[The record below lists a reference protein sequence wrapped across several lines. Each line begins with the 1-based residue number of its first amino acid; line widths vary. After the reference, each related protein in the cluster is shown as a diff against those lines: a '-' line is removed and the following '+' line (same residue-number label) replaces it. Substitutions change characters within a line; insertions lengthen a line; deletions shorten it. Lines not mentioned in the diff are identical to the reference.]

1 MIKGSITM
9 ENAVKKIQKEKIIT
23 IVRGVAKE
31 KIIPLAQAMYDGGIR
46 LIECT
51 YDASG
56 QVSDEETASNIEML
70 VKHFGDEMVV
80 GAGTVLTENQ
90 VELTKKAGG
99 KFIISPDTNS
109 DVIKKTK
116 ELGLVSIPGAL
127 TPTEIAAANRM
138 GADFVKIFPVG
149 SMGYNYIKDV
159 KAPLSNVK
167 LLAVGGVDENNMKNY
182 FDAGACGIGIGSGI
196 VKKKM
201 IDDNDFEGI
210 TALAKLYT
218 CKLKG

>member
-1 MIKGSITM
+1 M
-9 ENAVKKIQKEKIIT
+9 ENTIKIIQKEKIIT
-23 IVRGVAKE
+23 IVRSVETE
-31 KIIPLAQAMYDGGIR
+31 KLLPLAQAMYDGGIR

-56 QVSDEETASNIEML
+56 IVTDEETASNIKML
-70 VKHFGDEMVV
+70 VQYFGDKMTV
-80 GAGTVLTENQ
+80 GAGTVLTEKQ
-90 VELTKKAGG
+90 VELTKMAGG
-99 KFIISPDTNS
+99 KFIISPDTNP
-109 DVIKKTK
+109 DVIRKTK

-127 TPTEIAAANRM
+127 TPTEIAYANRL

-159 KAPLSNVK
+159 KAPLPNIK
-167 LLAVGGVDENNMKNY
+167 IFAVGGVDENNMKNY
-182 FDAGACGIGIGSGI
+182 FDAGACGVGIGSGI
-196 VKKKM
+196 VKKKK

-218 CKLKG
+218 SRL